1 MAKLENY
8 VELARQTT
16 REISADGE
24 TWRSFLQTA
33 STLYKYGF
41 YDQMMIYAQRPDATA
56 CASYEIWNQTMR
68 RYVRRGAKGIALLD
82 MMGDVPRYHYVF
94 DAADTG
100 MRKDSRSPFVWT
112 INEENGAAIGAM
124 LEKEY
129 EVSANRGLAGQLEEI
144 AMQRVMDYWQE
155 HQDELRDIVD
165 GSLLMEYDELNLE
178 LAFRNTATT
187 GVQYMLLSRCGL
199 AEEHRFEPEDFA
211 TILEWNTPQALTAL
225 GTAVSEISEEVLRS
239 IEREARSVERSR
251 SYAELQ
257 NGEWLSDSRPENPG
271 RAGDA
276 GQIRQDAQGVSEGAQ
291 KDDVQQP
298 AADGRTDGAPDG
310 DRPDGG
316 RAGEPHGQRDG
327 GGAGRERSAEGTR
340 PDGVGRRDE
349 QPESAGGRSRAERA
363 GVRLNPGQTSLFNIP
378 ITEYSEGA
386 DDRAV
391 SAPSSISKALDMALR
406 FGGNSENTRM
416 ELAFDAM
423 IGKSADEI
431 AAHMRKL
438 YHGGNGFEI
447 DGWLFSA
454 WYAEDGIYLAGGNR
468 ARYASTARV
477 IPWTDAA
484 KRVGELIDA
493 GQFGTELEN
502 VEAAGFVRR
511 QVADRLIEMYRD
523 SFAKENGYLPLIQAA
538 EPIVFPDCVD
548 RLLEKMEQPDGL
560 HELIGQVEMFADVVE
575 HQPDLMRMRFFMPN
589 TVLPRLRDLT
599 IEQRELPKGEIALSE
614 VYSFITQDEIDAV
627 LTRNV
632 PIAGIDSRIYRFFS
646 EPHSANEKLEFLKN
660 EYGIGGQMPG
670 VSGERGS
677 SESHDAKGIQLKK
690 SNCPD
695 VLLKWNQ
702 VAERIDGLIQMNRY
716 LTPEKQ
722 ALYEKKEVQD
732 SARNTDYDT
741 YNSIKAAHPDEIVL
755 FQVGDFFELYD
766 EDARQAAENL
776 GLNLTSRNLEG
787 VGRVAMCKIP
797 AHSLEQYVEQL
808 RDKVDVTI
816 AEKRENSAA
825 YHVYTLLSV
834 DHEAEN
840 AINAYEAEFGADGTR
855 VFRDSAIEQQTQPT
869 MQAMHGNLQSKQGQ
883 NEQEQNPNYRLL
895 SSLKADCDY
904 FLDAGGRAEKYL
916 WAGNVR
922 AQIAKMR
929 EIYETLP
936 AKPEWLTKEAI
947 DDYDEQM
954 TPQYQVVVYHHF
966 ENGFDE
972 KIEYQTLE
980 EAIKVAQG
988 YVNGTMESDGFAYD
1002 GAAVY
1007 NHQEHRYLYIY
1018 GHYPDE
1024 KAHAQVEGRDF
1035 PEQPEEVAVTQESE
1049 SPSDLVDDHHP
1060 PMPPYQAGDTVYLG
1074 NTAFII
1080 EEVTDTHVTMRD
1092 PTLLYPISRIEPREN
1107 FERMLAEDAR
1117 NTFLFEGQTEPNQ
1130 VETDNPKPPDEQS
1143 KEDVETSIESGTKT
1157 EQPSVHNFRIT
1168 DDHLGE
1174 GGAKTK
1180 YAFNIAAIQTLK
1192 QIEAEERQAT
1202 PQEQEI
1208 LSGYVGWGGIPQ
1220 AYDGNNA
1227 QWSEEY
1233 QQLKSL
1239 LTDEEYAA
1247 ARGSTLNAH
1256 YTSPM
1261 VIRAMYEALGNMG
1274 FQSGNI
1280 LEPSCGVGNF
1290 FGMLPESM
1298 SQSRLYGVELDSITG
1313 RIARQLYPDAQIEIR
1328 GFEKTSRKDFFDV
1341 AVGNVPFGNYKVAD
1355 KPFDKYGFLIHDYF
1369 FAKALEQVRPGG
1381 VIAFITSKGTMDKA
1395 SPDVRRYIAQRAEL
1409 LGAIRLPNNAF
1420 KANAGTEVT
1429 SDILFLQKREHPI
1442 DIEPDWIH
1450 LGQTADGIPINSYF
1464 VDHPDMMLGRM
1475 QWDKSMYGNEKET
1488 TCEPIPG
1495 ADLAQQLHAAV
1506 RNIDGEYKR
1515 IELSEM
1521 DANEGRTIPADPDV
1535 RNFSYAL
1542 VNGQVYY
1549 RENSV
1554 MIRPVLN
1561 QTTQERIKGMIEL
1574 RDCVRKLIDLQLT
1587 DGSDAEIRAQ
1597 QEELGRL
1604 YDAFSAE
1611 YGIINGKA
1619 NGRAF
1624 EGDSSYYLLCS
1635 LEILDE
1641 DRKLKRKADIFSKR
1655 TIRRRKPVTQ
1665 VDTASEALAVSI
1677 GERAKVDLPFMARLT
1692 GKAEDEIVADLQG
1705 VIFLDPLEQTW
1716 QTADEYLSG
1725 NVRAKLRVAQ
1735 TTAESDPSF
1744 AVNVE
1749 ALQAAQP
1756 KDLDASEIDVRLGTT
1771 WVDKAYIQRFMI
1783 ELLGIP
1789 YYEQRR
1795 IHVNYAPQMAEWSID
1810 GKSLLSE
1817 NVNNYMKYGTRR
1829 APALKILEDTLNL
1842 RDTRVYDVVQDEN
1855 GREKRELNQK
1865 ETTIAQQKQQAIKD
1879 AFHDWVWKDPT
1890 RRHELVTRY
1899 NELFNSTRPREY
1911 DGSHIVFDGMNP
1923 EITLR
1928 EHQRTAIAHVLYGGN
1943 TLLAHQVGAGKTFEM
1958 VAAAMESKRLGLC
1971 QKSMFVVPNHLTEQW
1986 ASEFLRLYPS
1996 ANILVTTKKDFE
2008 KAKRKQFC
2016 ARIATGDYD
2025 AVIIGHSQFE
2035 KIPISQERQE
2045 RLLREQIDEIAAG
2058 IEEMERENGERF
2070 TIKRM
2075 EATRKSL
2082 EARLE
2087 KLKAD
2092 EKKDDVVTFE
2102 ELGVDRLFVDEA
2114 HAFKNG
2120 FLATKMRN
2128 VAGIAT
2134 SESQKSTDM
2143 FLKCRYM
2150 DELTGGRGV
2159 IFATGTPVSNSMTE
2173 LYTMQRYLQ
2182 YGTLEKMGL
2191 IHFDAWA
2198 STFGET
2204 VTAIELAPE
2213 GTGYRART
2221 RFAKFFNLPEL
2232 MAMFKEVADIK
2243 TADQLH
2249 LPVPNAHYETMAV
2262 KPSVYQEEMVE
2273 ALSERA
2279 SKVHSGAVDP
2289 KEDNMLRITS
2299 DGRKLGL
2306 DQRLMNP
2313 LLPDE
2318 PGSKVN
2324 ACMENILRI
2333 YKEGDAQKLTQLVF
2347 CDLSTPHGDG
2357 SFNVYDDIRDK
2368 LVASGI
2374 PKEEI
2379 QFIHD
2384 ADTEIKKKDLFAKV
2398 RSGQVRILFGSTQKL
2413 GAGTNVQDRLIALHD
2428 LDAPWRPGDLEQRA
2442 GRIVRQGNMN
2452 PDVHIY
2458 RYVTEKSFDS
2468 YLWQTIENK
2477 QRFISQIMSSKSP
2490 VRACDD
2496 VDETALSYAEI
2507 KALCAGDPRIK
2518 EKMDLDIEV
2527 AKLRLMKA
2535 DYQSNQFKLED
2546 QILKQYPEE
2555 IRQAQERAKGYRADM
2570 ALLEAHPLP
2579 KDGFVGMVIK
2589 GKRIAD
2595 KEAAGKML
2603 LEACRLSPHD
2613 MELGEY
2619 RGMKM
2624 TVDYDSY
2631 RQEVKLV
2638 LRGEMSHTV
2647 TMGTDVY
2654 GNLTRIENALANMP
2668 QKLEK
2673 AEERIAE
2680 LERQTEQAKAEL
2692 GKPFAQEKALEA
2704 KAARLAELNAAL
2716 NIDEKRKEPMEKRPM
2731 KDVLKAYQERADA
2744 QSQGEKGGT
2753 NEWNR

>member
-8 VELARQTT
+8 VELARQTM

-24 TWRSFLQTA
+24 NWRAFLTTA
-33 STLYKYGF
+33 SNVYKYGF
-41 YDQMMIYAQRPDATA
+41 YDQLMIYAQRPDATA
-56 CASYEIWNQTMR
+56 CASFELWTNTMR

-82 MMGDVPRYHYVF
+82 MTGDVPRYHYVF

-100 MRKDSRSPFVWT
+100 MRKDSRSPFVWAV
-112 INEENGAAIGAM
+112 NEENSAAIGTM

-144 AMQRVMDYWQE
+144 AMQKAMDYWQE

-187 GVQYMLLSRCGL
+187 GVQYMLFSRCGL

-251 SYAELQ
+251 PYAELQ
-257 NGEWLSDSRPENPG
+257 NGERLSDSRPENPG
-271 RAGDA
+271 RAGGA
-276 GQIRQDAQGVSEGAQ
+276 GQVRQDTQGVSEGAQ

-298 AADGRTDGAPDG
+298 AADGRTDGASDG
-310 DRPDGG
+310 NRPDGG

-349 QPESAGGRSRAERA
+349 QPESAGRGNRTERA
-363 GVRLNPGQTSLFNIP
+363 GVRLNPGQTSLFET
-378 ITEYSEGA
+378 ITEYGEGA

-391 SAPSSISKALDMALR
+391 SAPSFISKALDTALR
-406 FGGNSENTRM
+406 FGGNGEDTRM

-423 IGKSADEI
+423 IGKTNEEI
-431 AAHMRKL
+431 ALRMKTL
-438 YHGGNGFEI
+438 YHDGSGFEL
-447 DGWLFSA
+447 DGRRFSV
-454 WYAEDGIYLAGGNR
+454 WFDPSGIQMAAGDR
-468 ARYASTARV
+468 ARYANNAQV
-477 IPWTDAA
+477 ISWTDAA
-484 KRVGELIDA
+484 KRVGELIEA
-493 GQFGTELEN
+493 GQFGTQLEN
-502 VEAAGFVRR
+502 VEAPGTIRR
-511 QVADRLIEMYRD
+511 KVAERLIYMYRD
-523 SFAKENGYLPLIQAA
+523 SVARENGYLSLMTDTPLI
-538 EPIVFPDCVD
+538 FPDCVNH
-548 RLLEKMEQPDGL
+548 LSEKMEQPEFLHGL
-560 HELIGQVEMFADVVE
+560 IRQMEAFADAVAM
-575 HQPDLMRMRFFMPN
+575 QPDLMRFRFLLPRDI
-589 TVLPRLRDLT
+589 LPRLRDLALA
-599 IEQRELPKGEIALSE
+599 RKELPEGEMLLPD
-614 VYSFITQDEIDAV
+614 VRGFVTQDEIDAV
-627 LTRNV
+627 LTQNA
-632 PIAGIDSRIYRFFS
+632 PIAGAGSRIYQFFS
-646 EPHSANEKLEFLKN
+646 APHSTNEKLEFLKN
-660 EYGIGGQMPG
+660 EYGIGGKMPG

-677 SESHDAKGIQLKK
+677 SERHDAKGIQLRK

-895 SSLKADCDY
+895 SRLKADCDY

-1192 QIEAEERQAT
+1192 QIEAEGRQAR
-1202 PQEQEI
+1202 PDEQEI
-1208 LSGYVGWGGIPQ
+1208 LSRYVGWGGLPQ
-1220 AYDGNNA
+1220 AFDAENA
-1227 QWSEEY
+1227 SWQKEY

-1256 YTSPM
+1256 YTSPV
-1261 VIRAMYEALGNMG
+1261 VIRAMYEALDSMG
-1274 FQSGNI
+1274 FQDGNV
-1280 LEPSCGVGNF
+1280 LEPACGVGNF

-1313 RIARQLYPDAQIEIR
+1313 RMARQLYPDARIEIT
-1328 GFEKTSRKDFFDV
+1328 GFEKTNRKDFFDV

-1355 KPFDKYGFLIHDYF
+1355 RAFDKYGFLIHDYF
-1369 FAKALEQVRPGG
+1369 LAKTLEQVRPGG

-1515 IELSEM
+1515 IEISET
-1521 DANEGRTIPADPDV
+1521 DINEGRTIPADPDV

-1554 MIRPVLN
+1554 MTRPVLN
-1561 QTTQERIKGMIEL
+1561 QMTQERIKGMIEL
-1574 RDCVRKLIDLQLT
+1574 RDCVRKLIDFQLT

-1597 QEELGRL
+1597 QAELGRL

-1735 TTAESDPSF
+1735 TAAESDPSF

-1795 IHVNYAPQMAEWSID
+1795 IHVNYAPQTAEWSID

-1817 NVNNYMKYGTRR
+1817 NVNNHMKYGTRR

-1842 RDTRVYDVVQDEN
+1842 RDMRVYDVVQDEN
-1855 GREKRELNQK
+1855 GRDKRELNQK

-2579 KDGFVGMVIK
+2579 KDGFVGMAIK

-2744 QSQGEKGGT
+2744 QRQGEKGGT

>member
-1 MAKLENY
+1 
-8 VELARQTT
+8 
-16 REISADGE
+16 
-24 TWRSFLQTA
+24 
-33 STLYKYGF
+33 
-41 YDQMMIYAQRPDATA
+41 
-56 CASYEIWNQTMR
+56 
-68 RYVRRGAKGIALLD
+68 
-82 MMGDVPRYHYVF
+82 
-94 DAADTG
+94 
-100 MRKDSRSPFVWT
+100 
-112 INEENGAAIGAM
+112 
-124 LEKEY
+124 
-129 EVSANRGLAGQLEEI
+129 
-144 AMQRVMDYWQE
+144 
-155 HQDELRDIVD
+155 
-165 GSLLMEYDELNLE
+165 
-178 LAFRNTATT
+178 
-187 GVQYMLLSRCGL
+187 
-199 AEEHRFEPEDFA
+199 
-211 TILEWNTPQALTAL
+211 
-225 GTAVSEISEEVLRS
+225 
-239 IEREARSVERSR
+239 
-251 SYAELQ
+251 
-257 NGEWLSDSRPENPG
+257 
-271 RAGDA
+271 
-276 GQIRQDAQGVSEGAQ
+276 
-291 KDDVQQP
+291 
-298 AADGRTDGAPDG
+298 
-310 DRPDGG
+310 
-316 RAGEPHGQRDG
+316 
-327 GGAGRERSAEGTR
+327 
-340 PDGVGRRDE
+340 
-349 QPESAGGRSRAERA
+349 
-363 GVRLNPGQTSLFNIP
+363 
-378 ITEYSEGA
+378 
-386 DDRAV
+386 
-391 SAPSSISKALDMALR
+391 
-406 FGGNSENTRM
+406 
-416 ELAFDAM
+416 
-423 IGKSADEI
+423 
-431 AAHMRKL
+431 
-438 YHGGNGFEI
+438 
-447 DGWLFSA
+447 
-454 WYAEDGIYLAGGNR
+454 
-468 ARYASTARV
+468 
-477 IPWTDAA
+477 
-484 KRVGELIDA
+484 
-493 GQFGTELEN
+493 
-502 VEAAGFVRR
+502 
-511 QVADRLIEMYRD
+511 
-523 SFAKENGYLPLIQAA
+523 
-538 EPIVFPDCVD
+538 
-548 RLLEKMEQPDGL
+548 
-560 HELIGQVEMFADVVE
+560 
-575 HQPDLMRMRFFMPN
+575 
-589 TVLPRLRDLT
+589 
-599 IEQRELPKGEIALSE
+599 
-614 VYSFITQDEIDAV
+614 
-627 LTRNV
+627 
-632 PIAGIDSRIYRFFS
+632 
-646 EPHSANEKLEFLKN
+646 
-660 EYGIGGQMPG
+660 
-670 VSGERGS
+670 
-677 SESHDAKGIQLKK
+677 
-690 SNCPD
+690 
-695 VLLKWNQ
+695 
-702 VAERIDGLIQMNRY
+702 
-716 LTPEKQ
+716 
-722 ALYEKKEVQD
+722 
-732 SARNTDYDT
+732 
-741 YNSIKAAHPDEIVL
+741 
-755 FQVGDFFELYD
+755 
-766 EDARQAAENL
+766 
-776 GLNLTSRNLEG
+776 
-787 VGRVAMCKIP
+787 MCKIP

-840 AINAYEAEFGADGTR
+840 AINAYEEEFGADGTR

-895 SSLKADCDY
+895 SRLKADCDY

-1060 PMPPYQAGDTVYLG
+1060 PMPPYQSGDTVYLG

-1092 PTLLYPISRIEPREN
+1092 STLLYPISRIEPREN

-1313 RIARQLYPDAQIEIR
+1313 RMARQLYPDARIEIT
-1328 GFEKTSRKDFFDV
+1328 GFEKTNRKDFFDV

-1355 KPFDKYGFLIHDYF
+1355 RAFDKYGFLIHDYF
-1369 FAKALEQVRPGG
+1369 LAKTLEQVRPGG

-1450 LGQTADGIPINSYF
+1450 LGRTADGIPVNSYF

-1488 TCEPIPG
+1488 TCEPIPS

-1515 IELSEM
+1515 IEISEM
-1521 DANEGRTIPADPDV
+1521 DMNGERTIPADPDV

-1554 MIRPVLN
+1554 MTRPILN
-1561 QTTQERIKGMIEL
+1561 QTTQERVKGMIEL

-1597 QEELGRL
+1597 QAELGRL

-1735 TTAESDPSF
+1735 TAAESDPSF

-1756 KDLDASEIDVRLGTT
+1756 KNLDASEIDVRLGTT

-1795 IHVNYAPQMAEWSID
+1795 IHVNYAPQTAEWSID

-1817 NVNNYMKYGTRR
+1817 NVNNHMKYGTRR

-1928 EHQRTAIAHVLYGGN
+1928 EHQRNAIAHVLYGGN

-2279 SKVHSGAVDP
+2279 SKVHSGAIDP

-2384 ADTEIKKKDLFAKV
+2384 ADTEIKKKELFARV

-2507 KALCAGDPRIK
+2507 KALCAGDPRVR

-2579 KDGFVGMVIK
+2579 KDGFVGMAIK

-2680 LERQTEQAKAEL
+2680 LERQMEQARAEL
-2692 GKPFAQEKALEA
+2692 GKPFAQEKELEA

>member
-1 MAKLENY
+1 MPKIDDY
-8 VELARQTT
+8 VQLAAQTV

-33 STLYKYGF
+33 STLYKYSF

-56 CASYEIWNQTMR
+56 CASFELWTNTMR

-82 MMGDVPRYHYVF
+82 MTGDAPRYHYVF

-100 MRKDSRSPFVWT
+100 MRKDSRSPFVWAV
-112 INEENGAAIGAM
+112 NEENSAVIGTM

-144 AMQRVMDYWQE
+144 AMQKAMDYWQE

-199 AEEHRFEPEDFA
+199 AEEHRFEPEDFT

-251 SYAELQ
+251 PYAELQ
-257 NGEWLSDSRPENPG
+257 NGERLSDSRPENPG

-276 GQIRQDAQGVSEGAQ
+276 GQVRQDAQGVSEGVQ

-298 AADGRTDGAPDG
+298 AADGRTDGASDG
-310 DRPDGG
+310 NRPDGG
-316 RAGEPHGQRDG
+316 RAGEPHGRRDG

-349 QPESAGGRSRAERA
+349 QLESAGRGNRTERA
-363 GVRLNPGQTSLFNIP
+363 GVRLNPGQTSLFET
-378 ITEYSEGA
+378 ITEYGEGA

-391 SAPSSISKALDMALR
+391 SAPSFISKALDTALR
-406 FGGNSENTRM
+406 FGGNGEDTRM

-423 IGKSADEI
+423 IGKTNEEI
-431 AAHMRKL
+431 ALRMKTL
-438 YHGGNGFEI
+438 YHDGSGFEL
-447 DGWLFSA
+447 DGRRFSV
-454 WYAEDGIYLAGGNR
+454 WFDPSGIQMAAGDR
-468 ARYASTARV
+468 ARYANNAQV
-477 IPWTDAA
+477 ISWTDAA
-484 KRVGELIDA
+484 KRVGALIEA
-493 GQFGTELEN
+493 GQFGTQLEN
-502 VEAAGFVRR
+502 VEAPGTIRR
-511 QVADRLIEMYRD
+511 KVAERLIYMYRD
-523 SFAKENGYLPLIQAA
+523 SAARENGYLSLMTDTPLI
-538 EPIVFPDCVD
+538 FPDCVNH
-548 RLLEKMEQPDGL
+548 LSEKMEQPEFLHGL
-560 HELIGQVEMFADVVE
+560 IRQMEVFADAVTM
-575 HQPDLMRMRFFMPN
+575 QPDLMRFRFLLPKDI
-589 TVLPRLRDLT
+589 LPRLRDLALA
-599 IEQRELPKGEIALSE
+599 RKELPEGEMLLPD
-614 VYSFITQDEIDAV
+614 VRGFMTQDEIDAV
-627 LTRNV
+627 LTQSA
-632 PIAGIDSRIYRFFS
+632 PIAGADSRIYQFFS
-646 EPHSANEKLEFLKN
+646 APHSTNEKLEFLKN
-660 EYGIGGQMPG
+660 EYGIGGKMPG
-670 VSGERGS
+670 VSGEHGS
-677 SESHDAKGIQLKK
+677 SESHDAKGIQLRK

-869 MQAMHGNLQSKQGQ
+869 VQAMHGNLQSKQGQ

-895 SSLKADCDY
+895 SRLKADCDY

-1464 VDHPDMMLGRM
+1464 VDHPDMVLGKM

-1521 DANEGRTIPADPDV
+1521 DINEGRTIPADPDV

-1554 MIRPVLN
+1554 MTRPVLN
-1561 QTTQERIKGMIEL
+1561 QTTQERVKGMIEL

-1597 QEELGRL
+1597 QAELGRL

-1735 TTAESDPSF
+1735 TAAESDSSF

-1795 IHVNYAPQMAEWSID
+1795 IHVNYAPQTAEWSID

-1817 NVNNYMKYGTRR
+1817 NVNNHMKYGTRR

-2045 RLLREQIDEIAAG
+2045 RLLREQIDEIAVG

-2324 ACMENILRI
+2324 ACVENILRI

-2579 KDGFVGMVIK
+2579 KDGFVGMAIK

-2631 RQEVKLV
+2631 RQEVKLI

-2692 GKPFAQEKALEA
+2692 GKPFAQEKELEA

>member
-1 MAKLENY
+1 
-8 VELARQTT
+8 
-16 REISADGE
+16 
-24 TWRSFLQTA
+24 
-33 STLYKYGF
+33 
-41 YDQMMIYAQRPDATA
+41 
-56 CASYEIWNQTMR
+56 
-68 RYVRRGAKGIALLD
+68 
-82 MMGDVPRYHYVF
+82 
-94 DAADTG
+94 
-100 MRKDSRSPFVWT
+100 
-112 INEENGAAIGAM
+112 
-124 LEKEY
+124 
-129 EVSANRGLAGQLEEI
+129 
-144 AMQRVMDYWQE
+144 
-155 HQDELRDIVD
+155 
-165 GSLLMEYDELNLE
+165 
-178 LAFRNTATT
+178 
-187 GVQYMLLSRCGL
+187 
-199 AEEHRFEPEDFA
+199 
-211 TILEWNTPQALTAL
+211 
-225 GTAVSEISEEVLRS
+225 
-239 IEREARSVERSR
+239 
-251 SYAELQ
+251 
-257 NGEWLSDSRPENPG
+257 
-271 RAGDA
+271 
-276 GQIRQDAQGVSEGAQ
+276 
-291 KDDVQQP
+291 
-298 AADGRTDGAPDG
+298 
-310 DRPDGG
+310 
-316 RAGEPHGQRDG
+316 
-327 GGAGRERSAEGTR
+327 
-340 PDGVGRRDE
+340 
-349 QPESAGGRSRAERA
+349 
-363 GVRLNPGQTSLFNIP
+363 
-378 ITEYSEGA
+378 
-386 DDRAV
+386 
-391 SAPSSISKALDMALR
+391 
-406 FGGNSENTRM
+406 M

-423 IGKSADEI
+423 IGKTDEEI
-431 AAHMRKL
+431 ALRMKTL
-438 YHGGNGFEI
+438 YHDGNGFEL
-447 DGWLFSA
+447 DGRRFSV
-454 WYAEDGIYLAGGNR
+454 WFDPSGIQMAAGDR
-468 ARYASTARV
+468 ARYANNAQV
-477 IPWTDAA
+477 ISWTDAA
-484 KRVGELIDA
+484 KRVGALIEA
-493 GQFGTELEN
+493 GQFGTQLEN
-502 VEAAGFVRR
+502 VEAPGTIRR
-511 QVADRLIEMYRD
+511 KVAERLIYMYRD
-523 SFAKENGYLPLIQAA
+523 SAARENGYLSLMTDTPLI
-538 EPIVFPDCVD
+538 FPDCVNH
-548 RLLEKMEQPDGL
+548 LSEKMEQPEFLHGL
-560 HELIGQVEMFADVVE
+560 IRQMEVFADAVAM
-575 HQPDLMRMRFFMPN
+575 QPDLMRFRFLLPKDI
-589 TVLPRLRDLT
+589 LPRLRDLALA
-599 IEQRELPKGEIALSE
+599 RKELPEGEMLLPD
-614 VYSFITQDEIDAV
+614 VRGFMTQDEIDAV
-627 LTRNV
+627 LTQNA
-632 PIAGIDSRIYRFFS
+632 PIAGAGSRIYQFFS
-646 EPHSANEKLEFLKN
+646 APHSTNEKLEFLKN
-660 EYGIGGQMPG
+660 EYGIGGKMPG

-677 SESHDAKGIQLKK
+677 SESHDAKGIQLRK

-695 VLLKWNQ
+695 MLLKWNQ
-702 VAERIDGLIQMNRY
+702 VAERIDRLIHDGHY
-716 LTPEKQ
+716 LKSDAPDRIEPEISFTPDVEAYKR
-722 ALYEKKEVQD
+722 LKDEHPRRLVGVRVD
-732 SARNTDYDT
+732 DT
-741 YNSIKAAHPDEIVL
+741 LL
-755 FQVGDFFELYD
+755 FYG
-766 EDARQAAENL
+766 EDAQTAAPLMDTRLFERDIPGMGTISVTGIPFGRWSVAAKALTENGHGIYFAEPAEQGGYEVVKEL
-776 GLNLTSRNLEG
+776 D
-787 VGRVAMCKIP
+787 GR
-797 AHSLEQYVEQL
+797 
-808 RDKVDVTI
+808 RD
-816 AEKRENSAA
+816 EPS
-825 YHVYTLLSV
+825 
-834 DHEAEN
+834 
-840 AINAYEAEFGADGTR
+840 
-855 VFRDSAIEQQTQPT
+855 
-869 MQAMHGNLQSKQGQ
+869 
-883 NEQEQNPNYRLL
+883 
-895 SSLKADCDY
+895 
-904 FLDAGGRAEKYL
+904 
-916 WAGNVR
+916 
-922 AQIAKMR
+922 
-929 EIYETLP
+929 
-936 AKPEWLTKEAI
+936 
-947 DDYDEQM
+947 
-954 TPQYQVVVYHHF
+954 YQV
-966 ENGFDE
+966 
-972 KIEYQTLE
+972 
-980 EAIKVAQG
+980 
-988 YVNGTMESDGFAYD
+988 
-1002 GAAVY
+1002 
-1007 NHQEHRYLYIY
+1007 
-1018 GHYPDE
+1018 
-1024 KAHAQVEGRDF
+1024 
-1035 PEQPEEVAVTQESE
+1035 
-1049 SPSDLVDDHHP
+1049 
-1060 PMPPYQAGDTVYLG
+1060 GDTVYLG
-1074 NTAFII
+1074 DTAFLI
-1080 EEVTDTHVTMRD
+1080 EEITDQHVNLRD
-1092 PTLLYPISRIEPREN
+1092 PTLLYPISRVERRDT
-1107 FERMLAEDAR
+1107 FEQMLAEDTR
-1117 NTFLFEGQTEPNQ
+1117 NDELFYKQTDAMPAESENFVLTEEAPSDPAPQQPQEEIRLHNLVIDLTGQETER
-1130 VETDNPKPPDEQS
+1130 
-1143 KEDVETSIESGTKT
+1143 KEAEPYKA
-1157 EQPSVHNFRIT
+1157 QNFRIT

-1192 QIEAEERQAT
+1192 QIEAEGRQAR
-1202 PQEQEI
+1202 PDEQEI
-1208 LSGYVGWGGIPQ
+1208 LSRYVGWGGLPQ
-1220 AYDGNNA
+1220 AFDAENA
-1227 QWSEEY
+1227 SWQKEY

-1256 YTSPM
+1256 YTSPT
-1261 VIRAMYEALGNMG
+1261 VIKAMYDALGKMG

-1290 FGMLPESM
+1290 FGCLPETMQGSK
-1298 SQSRLYGVELDSITG
+1298 LYGVELDSITG
-1313 RIARQLYPDAQIEIR
+1313 RIAQQLYPDAKIEIK
-1328 GFEKTSRKDFFDV
+1328 GFEKTSSKDFFDV

-1355 KPFDKYGFLIHDYF
+1355 RPFDKYGFLIHDYF
-1369 FAKALEQVRPGG
+1369 FAKTLEQVRPGG
-1381 VIAFITSKGTMDKA
+1381 IIAYITSKGTMDKA

-1442 DIEPDWIH
+1442 DIEPDWVH
-1450 LGQTADGIPINSYF
+1450 LGQTEDGIPINSYF
-1464 VDHPDMMLGRM
+1464 AEHPDMVLGKM
-1475 QWDKSMYGNEKET
+1475 AWDKSMYGNEKET

-1515 IELSEM
+1515 IEISEI
-1521 DANEGRTIPADPDV
+1521 DINEGRTIPADPDV

-1554 MIRPVLN
+1554 MTRPILN
-1561 QTTQERIKGMIEL
+1561 QTTQERVKGMIEL

-1597 QEELGRL
+1597 QAELGRL

-1735 TTAESDPSF
+1735 TAAESDPSF

-1795 IHVNYAPQMAEWSID
+1795 IHVNYAPQTAEWSID

-1817 NVNNYMKYGTRR
+1817 NVNNHMKYGTRR

-2357 SFNVYDDIRDK
+2357 SFNVYDDIREK

-2507 KALCAGDPRIK
+2507 KALCAGDPRIR

-2668 QKLEK
+2668 QKFEK

>member
-1 MAKLENY
+1 
-8 VELARQTT
+8 
-16 REISADGE
+16 
-24 TWRSFLQTA
+24 
-33 STLYKYGF
+33 
-41 YDQMMIYAQRPDATA
+41 
-56 CASYEIWNQTMR
+56 
-68 RYVRRGAKGIALLD
+68 
-82 MMGDVPRYHYVF
+82 
-94 DAADTG
+94 
-100 MRKDSRSPFVWT
+100 
-112 INEENGAAIGAM
+112 
-124 LEKEY
+124 
-129 EVSANRGLAGQLEEI
+129 
-144 AMQRVMDYWQE
+144 
-155 HQDELRDIVD
+155 
-165 GSLLMEYDELNLE
+165 
-178 LAFRNTATT
+178 
-187 GVQYMLLSRCGL
+187 
-199 AEEHRFEPEDFA
+199 
-211 TILEWNTPQALTAL
+211 
-225 GTAVSEISEEVLRS
+225 
-239 IEREARSVERSR
+239 
-251 SYAELQ
+251 
-257 NGEWLSDSRPENPG
+257 
-271 RAGDA
+271 
-276 GQIRQDAQGVSEGAQ
+276 
-291 KDDVQQP
+291 
-298 AADGRTDGAPDG
+298 
-310 DRPDGG
+310 
-316 RAGEPHGQRDG
+316 
-327 GGAGRERSAEGTR
+327 
-340 PDGVGRRDE
+340 
-349 QPESAGGRSRAERA
+349 
-363 GVRLNPGQTSLFNIP
+363 
-378 ITEYSEGA
+378 
-386 DDRAV
+386 
-391 SAPSSISKALDMALR
+391 
-406 FGGNSENTRM
+406 M

-423 IGKSADEI
+423 IGKTNEEI
-431 AAHMRKL
+431 ALRMKTL
-438 YHGGNGFEI
+438 YHDGNGFEL
-447 DGWLFSA
+447 DGRRFSV
-454 WYAEDGIYLAGGNR
+454 WFDPSGIQMAAGDR
-468 ARYASTARV
+468 ARYANNAQV
-477 IPWTDAA
+477 ISWTDAA
-484 KRVGELIDA
+484 KRVGELIEA
-493 GQFGTELEN
+493 GQFGTQLEN
-502 VEAAGFVRR
+502 VEAPRTIRR
-511 QVADRLIEMYRD
+511 KTAERLIYMYRD
-523 SFAKENGYLPLIQAA
+523 SAARENGYLSLMTDTPLI
-538 EPIVFPDCVD
+538 FPDCVNH
-548 RLLEKMEQPDGL
+548 LSEKMEQPEFLHGL
-560 HELIGQVEMFADVVE
+560 IRQMEVFADAVAI
-575 HQPDLMRMRFFMPN
+575 QPDLMRFRFLLPKDI
-589 TVLPRLRDLT
+589 LPRLRDLALA
-599 IEQRELPKGEIALSE
+599 RKELPEGEMLLPD
-614 VYSFITQDEIDAV
+614 VHGFMTQDEIDAV
-627 LTRNV
+627 LTQSA
-632 PIAGIDSRIYRFFS
+632 PIAGAGSRIYQFFS
-646 EPHSANEKLEFLKN
+646 EPHSTNEKLEFLKN
-660 EYGIGGQMPG
+660 EYGIGGKMPG

-677 SESHDAKGIQLKK
+677 SESHDAKGIQLRK

-702 VAERIDGLIQMNRY
+702 VAERVSELIRQNRY
-716 LTPEKQ
+716 LTPNRRE
-722 ALYEKKEVQD
+722 
-732 SARNTDYDT
+732 TDNNAPT
-741 YNSIKAAHPDEIVL
+741 QQPTEQVL
-755 FQVGDFFELYD
+755 FESYKLTVGNVLSKDEAFVNACRNSDRQNAYLEGTQAIRRIVMASDDLQLVRLYFDTPSFHERLHQELLDELYPTL
-766 EDARQAAENL
+766 AA
-776 GLNLTSRNLEG
+776 SSIPPPY
-787 VGRVAMCKIP
+787 RV
-797 AHSLEQYVEQL
+797 
-808 RDKVDVTI
+808 VT
-816 AEKRENSAA
+816 
-825 YHVYTLLSV
+825 
-834 DHEAEN
+834 
-840 AINAYEAEFGADGTR
+840 
-855 VFRDSAIEQQTQPT
+855 
-869 MQAMHGNLQSKQGQ
+869 
-883 NEQEQNPNYRLL
+883 
-895 SSLKADCDY
+895 
-904 FLDAGGRAEKYL
+904 
-916 WAGNVR
+916 
-922 AQIAKMR
+922 
-929 EIYETLP
+929 
-936 AKPEWLTKEAI
+936 
-947 DDYDEQM
+947 
-954 TPQYQVVVYHHF
+954 YHHF
-966 ENGFDE
+966 ENGFDS
-972 KIEYQTLE
+972 KLDYPTLE
-980 EAIKVAQG
+980 EAIKAAQG
-988 YVNGTMESDGFAYD
+988 YVNGAMSGDGFAYD

-1007 NHQEHRYLYIY
+1007 NLQERRYLYIL
-1018 GHYPDE
+1018 GDYPDA
-1024 KAHAQVEGRDF
+1024 KAHAQVEGHDF
-1035 PEQPEEVAVTQESE
+1035 PEQPEGAAATQKSE
-1049 SPSDLVDDHHP
+1049 SPAAFTDALHP
-1060 PMPPYQAGDTVYLG
+1060 LMSHYQVGDTVYLG
-1074 NTAFII
+1074 NTAFLI
-1080 EEVTDTHVTMRD
+1080 EEITDQHVNLRD
-1092 PTLLYPISRIEPREN
+1092 PTLLYPISRVERRDA
-1107 FERMLAEDAR
+1107 FEQMLAEDTR
-1117 NTFLFEGQTEPNQ
+1117 NDALFHEREETPSFETAVSELDAEEPRQ
-1130 VETDNPKPPDEQS
+1130 
-1143 KEDVETSIESGTKT
+1143 
-1157 EQPSVHNFRIT
+1157 QPLEENHSYRAQNFHIT

-1192 QIEAEERQAT
+1192 QIEAEGRQAT
-1202 PQEQEI
+1202 PQEQET
-1208 LSGYVGWGGIPQ
+1208 LSKYVGWGGLPQ
-1220 AYDGNNA
+1220 AFDAENA
-1227 QWSEEY
+1227 SWQKEY

-1256 YTSPM
+1256 YTSPV
-1261 VIRAMYEALGNMG
+1261 VIRAMYEALGSMG
-1274 FQSGNI
+1274 FQEGNV
-1280 LEPSCGVGNF
+1280 LEPACGVGNF
-1290 FGMLPESM
+1290 FGVLPEAM
-1298 SQSRLYGVELDSITG
+1298 QSSKLYGVELDSITG
-1313 RIARQLYPDAQIEIR
+1313 RMARQLYPDARIEIT
-1328 GFEKTSRKDFFDV
+1328 GFEKTNRKDFFDV

-1355 KPFDKYGFLIHDYF
+1355 RAFDKYGFLIHDYF
-1369 FAKALEQVRPGG
+1369 LAKTLEQVRPGG

-1506 RNIDGEYKR
+1506 RNIDGEYKK
-1515 IELSEM
+1515 IELSETDM
-1521 DANEGRTIPADPDV
+1521 NSERTIPADPDV

-1554 MIRPVLN
+1554 MTRPVLN
-1561 QTTQERIKGMIEL
+1561 QTTQERVKGMIEL

-1597 QEELGRL
+1597 QAELGRL

-1677 GERAKVDLPFMARLT
+1677 GERAKVDLLFMARLT

-1735 TTAESDPSF
+1735 TAAESDPSF

-1795 IHVNYAPQMAEWSID
+1795 IHVNYAPQTAEWSID

-1817 NVNNYMKYGTRR
+1817 NVNNHMKYGTRR

-2384 ADTEIKKKDLFAKV
+2384 ADTEIKKKELFAKV

-2579 KDGFVGMVIK
+2579 KDGFVGMAIK
-2589 GKRIAD
+2589 EKRIAD
-2595 KEAAGKML
+2595 KEEAGKML

-2680 LERQTEQAKAEL
+2680 LERQTEQARAEL
-2692 GKPFAQEKALEA
+2692 GKPFEQEKELEA

-2716 NIDEKRKEPMEKRPM
+2716 NIDEKRKEPMEKRSM

>member
-1 MAKLENY
+1 M
-8 VELARQTT
+8 
-16 REISADGE
+16 
-24 TWRSFLQTA
+24 
-33 STLYKYGF
+33 
-41 YDQMMIYAQRPDATA
+41 
-56 CASYEIWNQTMR
+56 
-68 RYVRRGAKGIALLD
+68 
-82 MMGDVPRYHYVF
+82 
-94 DAADTG
+94 
-100 MRKDSRSPFVWT
+100 
-112 INEENGAAIGAM
+112 
-124 LEKEY
+124 
-129 EVSANRGLAGQLEEI
+129 
-144 AMQRVMDYWQE
+144 
-155 HQDELRDIVD
+155 
-165 GSLLMEYDELNLE
+165 
-178 LAFRNTATT
+178 
-187 GVQYMLLSRCGL
+187 
-199 AEEHRFEPEDFA
+199 
-211 TILEWNTPQALTAL
+211 
-225 GTAVSEISEEVLRS
+225 
-239 IEREARSVERSR
+239 
-251 SYAELQ
+251 
-257 NGEWLSDSRPENPG
+257 
-271 RAGDA
+271 
-276 GQIRQDAQGVSEGAQ
+276 
-291 KDDVQQP
+291 
-298 AADGRTDGAPDG
+298 
-310 DRPDGG
+310 
-316 RAGEPHGQRDG
+316 
-327 GGAGRERSAEGTR
+327 
-340 PDGVGRRDE
+340 
-349 QPESAGGRSRAERA
+349 
-363 GVRLNPGQTSLFNIP
+363 
-378 ITEYSEGA
+378 
-386 DDRAV
+386 
-391 SAPSSISKALDMALR
+391 
-406 FGGNSENTRM
+406 
-416 ELAFDAM
+416 
-423 IGKSADEI
+423 
-431 AAHMRKL
+431 
-438 YHGGNGFEI
+438 
-447 DGWLFSA
+447 
-454 WYAEDGIYLAGGNR
+454 
-468 ARYASTARV
+468 
-477 IPWTDAA
+477 
-484 KRVGELIDA
+484 
-493 GQFGTELEN
+493 
-502 VEAAGFVRR
+502 
-511 QVADRLIEMYRD
+511 
-523 SFAKENGYLPLIQAA
+523 
-538 EPIVFPDCVD
+538 
-548 RLLEKMEQPDGL
+548 
-560 HELIGQVEMFADVVE
+560 
-575 HQPDLMRMRFFMPN
+575 
-589 TVLPRLRDLT
+589 
-599 IEQRELPKGEIALSE
+599 
-614 VYSFITQDEIDAV
+614 
-627 LTRNV
+627 
-632 PIAGIDSRIYRFFS
+632 
-646 EPHSANEKLEFLKN
+646 
-660 EYGIGGQMPG
+660 
-670 VSGERGS
+670 
-677 SESHDAKGIQLKK
+677 
-690 SNCPD
+690 
-695 VLLKWNQ
+695 
-702 VAERIDGLIQMNRY
+702 
-716 LTPEKQ
+716 
-722 ALYEKKEVQD
+722 
-732 SARNTDYDT
+732 
-741 YNSIKAAHPDEIVL
+741 
-755 FQVGDFFELYD
+755 
-766 EDARQAAENL
+766 
-776 GLNLTSRNLEG
+776 
-787 VGRVAMCKIP
+787 
-797 AHSLEQYVEQL
+797 
-808 RDKVDVTI
+808 
-816 AEKRENSAA
+816 
-825 YHVYTLLSV
+825 
-834 DHEAEN
+834 
-840 AINAYEAEFGADGTR
+840 
-855 VFRDSAIEQQTQPT
+855 
-869 MQAMHGNLQSKQGQ
+869 
-883 NEQEQNPNYRLL
+883 
-895 SSLKADCDY
+895 
-904 FLDAGGRAEKYL
+904 
-916 WAGNVR
+916 
-922 AQIAKMR
+922 
-929 EIYETLP
+929 
-936 AKPEWLTKEAI
+936 
-947 DDYDEQM
+947 
-954 TPQYQVVVYHHF
+954 
-966 ENGFDE
+966 
-972 KIEYQTLE
+972 
-980 EAIKVAQG
+980 
-988 YVNGTMESDGFAYD
+988 
-1002 GAAVY
+1002 
-1007 NHQEHRYLYIY
+1007 
-1018 GHYPDE
+1018 
-1024 KAHAQVEGRDF
+1024 
-1035 PEQPEEVAVTQESE
+1035 
-1049 SPSDLVDDHHP
+1049 
-1060 PMPPYQAGDTVYLG
+1060 
-1074 NTAFII
+1074 
-1080 EEVTDTHVTMRD
+1080 
-1092 PTLLYPISRIEPREN
+1092 
-1107 FERMLAEDAR
+1107 
-1117 NTFLFEGQTEPNQ
+1117 
-1130 VETDNPKPPDEQS
+1130 
-1143 KEDVETSIESGTKT
+1143 
-1157 EQPSVHNFRIT
+1157 
-1168 DDHLGE
+1168 
-1174 GGAKTK
+1174 
-1180 YAFNIAAIQTLK
+1180 
-1192 QIEAEERQAT
+1192 
-1202 PQEQEI
+1202 
-1208 LSGYVGWGGIPQ
+1208 
-1220 AYDGNNA
+1220 
-1227 QWSEEY
+1227 
-1233 QQLKSL
+1233 
-1239 LTDEEYAA
+1239 TDEEYAA

-1256 YTSPM
+1256 YTSPV
-1261 VIRAMYEALGNMG
+1261 VIRAMYEALDSMG
-1274 FQSGNI
+1274 FQDGNV
-1280 LEPSCGVGNF
+1280 LEPACGVGNF
-1290 FGMLPESM
+1290 FGCLPESM

-1313 RIARQLYPDAQIEIR
+1313 RMARQLYPDARIEIT
-1328 GFEKTSRKDFFDV
+1328 GFEKTNRKDFFDV

-1355 KPFDKYGFLIHDYF
+1355 RAFDKYGFLIHDYF
-1369 FAKALEQVRPGG
+1369 LAKTLEQVRPGG

-1521 DANEGRTIPADPDV
+1521 DMNGERTIPADPDV

-1554 MIRPVLN
+1554 MTRPVLN
-1561 QTTQERIKGMIEL
+1561 QTTQERVKGMIEL

-1597 QEELGRL
+1597 QAELGRL

-1641 DRKLKRKADIFSKR
+1641 DRKLKRKTDIFSKR

-1735 TTAESDPSF
+1735 TAAESDSSF

-1795 IHVNYAPQMAEWSID
+1795 IHVNYAPQTAEWSID

-1855 GREKRELNQK
+1855 GREKRKLNQK

-2045 RLLREQIDEIAAG
+2045 RLLREQIDEIAVG

-2384 ADTEIKKKDLFAKV
+2384 ADTEIKKKELFAKV

-2518 EKMDLDIEV
+2518 EKMNLDVEV

-2535 DYQSNQFKLED
+2535 DHESKRFRLED
-2546 QILKQYPEE
+2546 QLVRFYPEQL
-2555 IRQAQERAKGYRADM
+2555 RQQEDYIAGFKADIQT
-2570 ALLEAHPLP
+2570 LSDHPVP
-2579 KDGFVGMVIK
+2579 QEDFVGIELL
-2589 GKRIAD
+2589 GKAYAD
-2595 KEAAGKML
+2595 KSAAGETL
-2603 LEACRLSPHD
+2603 LALCKTAPHD
-2613 MELGEY
+2613 HDIAIGHY
-2619 RGMKM
+2619 RGLSV
-2624 TVDYDSY
+2624 TLSYDSFNA
-2631 RQEVKLV
+2631 QFQLL
-2638 LRGEMSHTV
+2638 LRGEMTHIV
-2647 TMGTDVY
+2647 NLGADAR
-2654 GNLTRIENALANMP
+2654 GNLLRIENALNNIPMRMQKA
-2668 QKLEK
+2668 QEQVDSLHQQIEAAKLE
-2673 AEERIAE
+2673 ITQPFPQE
-2680 LERQTEQAKAEL
+2680 LELTTKS
-2692 GKPFAQEKALEA
+2692 
-2704 KAARLAELNAAL
+2704 ARLAELDALLSMDKSAPMNSKSEKPSVLASLERGSSGMQKDTPQRRGDRPLDAAL
-2716 NIDEKRKEPMEKRPM
+2716 
-2731 KDVLKAYQERADA
+2731 
-2744 QSQGEKGGT
+2744 
-2753 NEWNR
+2753 

>member
-1 MAKLENY
+1 
-8 VELARQTT
+8 
-16 REISADGE
+16 
-24 TWRSFLQTA
+24 
-33 STLYKYGF
+33 
-41 YDQMMIYAQRPDATA
+41 
-56 CASYEIWNQTMR
+56 
-68 RYVRRGAKGIALLD
+68 
-82 MMGDVPRYHYVF
+82 
-94 DAADTG
+94 
-100 MRKDSRSPFVWT
+100 
-112 INEENGAAIGAM
+112 
-124 LEKEY
+124 
-129 EVSANRGLAGQLEEI
+129 
-144 AMQRVMDYWQE
+144 
-155 HQDELRDIVD
+155 
-165 GSLLMEYDELNLE
+165 
-178 LAFRNTATT
+178 
-187 GVQYMLLSRCGL
+187 
-199 AEEHRFEPEDFA
+199 
-211 TILEWNTPQALTAL
+211 
-225 GTAVSEISEEVLRS
+225 
-239 IEREARSVERSR
+239 
-251 SYAELQ
+251 
-257 NGEWLSDSRPENPG
+257 
-271 RAGDA
+271 
-276 GQIRQDAQGVSEGAQ
+276 
-291 KDDVQQP
+291 
-298 AADGRTDGAPDG
+298 
-310 DRPDGG
+310 
-316 RAGEPHGQRDG
+316 
-327 GGAGRERSAEGTR
+327 
-340 PDGVGRRDE
+340 
-349 QPESAGGRSRAERA
+349 
-363 GVRLNPGQTSLFNIP
+363 
-378 ITEYSEGA
+378 
-386 DDRAV
+386 
-391 SAPSSISKALDMALR
+391 
-406 FGGNSENTRM
+406 
-416 ELAFDAM
+416 
-423 IGKSADEI
+423 
-431 AAHMRKL
+431 
-438 YHGGNGFEI
+438 
-447 DGWLFSA
+447 
-454 WYAEDGIYLAGGNR
+454 
-468 ARYASTARV
+468 
-477 IPWTDAA
+477 
-484 KRVGELIDA
+484 
-493 GQFGTELEN
+493 
-502 VEAAGFVRR
+502 
-511 QVADRLIEMYRD
+511 
-523 SFAKENGYLPLIQAA
+523 
-538 EPIVFPDCVD
+538 
-548 RLLEKMEQPDGL
+548 
-560 HELIGQVEMFADVVE
+560 
-575 HQPDLMRMRFFMPN
+575 
-589 TVLPRLRDLT
+589 
-599 IEQRELPKGEIALSE
+599 
-614 VYSFITQDEIDAV
+614 
-627 LTRNV
+627 
-632 PIAGIDSRIYRFFS
+632 
-646 EPHSANEKLEFLKN
+646 
-660 EYGIGGQMPG
+660 
-670 VSGERGS
+670 
-677 SESHDAKGIQLKK
+677 
-690 SNCPD
+690 
-695 VLLKWNQ
+695 
-702 VAERIDGLIQMNRY
+702 
-716 LTPEKQ
+716 
-722 ALYEKKEVQD
+722 
-732 SARNTDYDT
+732 
-741 YNSIKAAHPDEIVL
+741 
-755 FQVGDFFELYD
+755 
-766 EDARQAAENL
+766 
-776 GLNLTSRNLEG
+776 
-787 VGRVAMCKIP
+787 MCKIP

-895 SSLKADCDY
+895 SRLKADCDY

-1192 QIEAEERQAT
+1192 QIEAEGRQAR
-1202 PQEQEI
+1202 PDEQEI
-1208 LSGYVGWGGIPQ
+1208 LSRYVGWGGLPQ
-1220 AYDGNNA
+1220 AFDAENA
-1227 QWSEEY
+1227 SWQKEY

-1256 YTSPM
+1256 YTSPV
-1261 VIRAMYEALGNMG
+1261 VIRAMYEALDSMSFQDGNV
-1274 FQSGNI
+1274 
-1280 LEPSCGVGNF
+1280 LEPACGVGNF
-1290 FGMLPESM
+1290 FGMLPEAM
-1298 SQSRLYGVELDSITG
+1298 QSSKLYGVELDSITG
-1313 RIARQLYPDAQIEIR
+1313 RMARQLYPDARIEIT
-1328 GFEKTSRKDFFDV
+1328 GFEKTNRKDFFDV

-1355 KPFDKYGFLIHDYF
+1355 RAFDKYGFLIHDYF
-1369 FAKALEQVRPGG
+1369 LAKTLEQVRPGG

-1464 VDHPDMMLGRM
+1464 VAHPDMMLGRM

-1515 IELSEM
+1515 IEVSEM
-1521 DANEGRTIPADPDV
+1521 DINEGRTIPADPDV

-1554 MIRPVLN
+1554 MTRPVLN

-1597 QEELGRL
+1597 QAELGRL
-1604 YDAFSAE
+1604 YDAFSTE

-1655 TIRRRKPVTQ
+1655 TILRRKPVTQ

-1735 TTAESDPSF
+1735 TAAESDSSF

-1771 WVDKAYIQRFMI
+1771 WVDKAYIQCFMI

-1789 YYEQRR
+1789 YYERRR
-1795 IHVNYAPQMAEWSID
+1795 IHVNYAPQTAEWSID

-1817 NVNNYMKYGTRR
+1817 NVNNHMKYGTRR

-1855 GREKRELNQK
+1855 GRDKRELNQK

-2262 KPSVYQEEMVE
+2262 KPSGYQEEMVE

-2324 ACMENILRI
+2324 ACVENILRI

-2347 CDLSTPHGDG
+2347 CD
-2357 SFNVYDDIRDK
+2357 
-2368 LVASGI
+2368 GI
-2374 PKEEI
+2374 SE
-2379 QFIHD
+2379 
-2384 ADTEIKKKDLFAKV
+2384 
-2398 RSGQVRILFGSTQKL
+2398 RR
-2413 GAGTNVQDRLIALHD
+2413 
-2428 LDAPWRPGDLEQRA
+2428 
-2442 GRIVRQGNMN
+2442 
-2452 PDVHIY
+2452 
-2458 RYVTEKSFDS
+2458 KSRMWSDCT
-2468 YLWQTIENK
+2468 L
-2477 QRFISQIMSSKSP
+2477 
-2490 VRACDD
+2490 
-2496 VDETALSYAEI
+2496 
-2507 KALCAGDPRIK
+2507 
-2518 EKMDLDIEV
+2518 
-2527 AKLRLMKA
+2527 
-2535 DYQSNQFKLED
+2535 
-2546 QILKQYPEE
+2546 
-2555 IRQAQERAKGYRADM
+2555 
-2570 ALLEAHPLP
+2570 
-2579 KDGFVGMVIK
+2579 
-2589 GKRIAD
+2589 
-2595 KEAAGKML
+2595 
-2603 LEACRLSPHD
+2603 
-2613 MELGEY
+2613 
-2619 RGMKM
+2619 
-2624 TVDYDSY
+2624 
-2631 RQEVKLV
+2631 
-2638 LRGEMSHTV
+2638 
-2647 TMGTDVY
+2647 
-2654 GNLTRIENALANMP
+2654 
-2668 QKLEK
+2668 
-2673 AEERIAE
+2673 
-2680 LERQTEQAKAEL
+2680 
-2692 GKPFAQEKALEA
+2692 
-2704 KAARLAELNAAL
+2704 
-2716 NIDEKRKEPMEKRPM
+2716 
-2731 KDVLKAYQERADA
+2731 
-2744 QSQGEKGGT
+2744 
-2753 NEWNR
+2753 

>member
-1 MAKLENY
+1 MPKIDDY
-8 VELARQTT
+8 VQLAAQTA

-33 STLYKYGF
+33 STLYKYDF

-56 CASYEIWNQTMR
+56 CASFELWTNTMR

-82 MMGDVPRYHYVF
+82 MTGDVPRYHYVF

-100 MRKDSRSPFVWT
+100 MRKDSRSPFVWAV
-112 INEENGAAIGAM
+112 NEENSAVIGTM

-144 AMQRVMDYWQE
+144 AMQKAMDYWQE

-199 AEEHRFEPEDFA
+199 AEEHRFESEDFA

-251 SYAELQ
+251 PYAELQ
-257 NGEWLSDSRPENPG
+257 NGERLSDSRPENPG
-271 RAGDA
+271 RTSDT
-276 GQIRQDAQGVSEGAQ
+276 GQVRQDAQGVAEGVQ

-298 AADGRTDGAPDG
+298 AADGRTDGASGG

-349 QPESAGGRSRAERA
+349 QPESAGRGNRTDRA
-363 GVRLNPGQTSLFNIP
+363 GVRLNPGQTSLFET
-378 ITEYSEGA
+378 ITEYGEGA

-391 SAPSSISKALDMALR
+391 SAPSFISKALDTALQ
-406 FGGNSENTRM
+406 FGGNGEDTRM

-423 IGKSADEI
+423 IGKTNEEI
-431 AAHMRKL
+431 ALRMKTL
-438 YHGGNGFEI
+438 YHDGNGFEL
-447 DGWLFSA
+447 DGRRFSV
-454 WYAEDGIYLAGGNR
+454 WFDPSGIQMAAGDR
-468 ARYASTARV
+468 ARYANNAQV
-477 IPWTDAA
+477 ISWTDAA
-484 KRVGELIDA
+484 KRVGELIEA
-493 GQFGTELEN
+493 GQFGTQLEN
-502 VEAAGFVRR
+502 VEASGTIRR
-511 QVADRLIEMYRD
+511 KTAERLIYMYRD
-523 SFAKENGYLPLIQAA
+523 SAARENGYLSLMTDTPLI
-538 EPIVFPDCVD
+538 FPDCVNH
-548 RLLEKMEQPDGL
+548 LSEKMEQPEFLHGL
-560 HELIGQVEMFADVVE
+560 IRQMEVFADAVAI
-575 HQPDLMRMRFFMPN
+575 QPDLMRFRFLLPKDI
-589 TVLPRLRDLT
+589 LPRLRDLALA
-599 IEQRELPKGEIALSE
+599 RKELPEGEMLLPD
-614 VYSFITQDEIDAV
+614 VRGFMTQDEIDAV
-627 LTRNV
+627 LTQSA
-632 PIAGIDSRIYRFFS
+632 PIAGAGSRIYQFFS
-646 EPHSANEKLEFLKN
+646 APHSTNEKLEFLKN
-660 EYGIGGQMPG
+660 EYGIGGRMPG
-670 VSGERGS
+670 VSGEHGS
-677 SESHDAKGIQLKK
+677 SESHDAKGIQLRK

-702 VAERIDGLIQMNRY
+702 VAERIDRLIHDGHY
-716 LTPEKQ
+716 LKSDAPDRKEPEISFTPDVE
-722 ALYEKKEVQD
+722 AYKKLKDEHPQRLVGIRVD
-732 SARNTDYDT
+732 DT
-741 YNSIKAAHPDEIVL
+741 LLFYGDDAKTAAPLMDTRL
-755 FQVGDFFELYD
+755 FERDIPGMGTISVTGMPFG
-766 EDARQAAENL
+766 RW
-776 GLNLTSRNLEG
+776 
-787 VGRVAMCKIP
+787 RVAAKALTESGHGIFFAEP
-797 AHSLEQYVEQL
+797 AEYGG
-808 RDKVDVTI
+808 
-816 AEKRENSAA
+816 
-825 YHVYTLLSV
+825 
-834 DHEAEN
+834 
-840 AINAYEAEFGADGTR
+840 YEVVKELDGRT
-855 VFRDSAIEQQTQPT
+855 D
-869 MQAMHGNLQSKQGQ
+869 
-883 NEQEQNPNYRLL
+883 
-895 SSLKADCDY
+895 
-904 FLDAGGRAEKYL
+904 
-916 WAGNVR
+916 
-922 AQIAKMR
+922 
-929 EIYETLP
+929 
-936 AKPEWLTKEAI
+936 
-947 DDYDEQM
+947 
-954 TPQYQVVVYHHF
+954 TPHYQV
-966 ENGFDE
+966 
-972 KIEYQTLE
+972 
-980 EAIKVAQG
+980 
-988 YVNGTMESDGFAYD
+988 
-1002 GAAVY
+1002 
-1007 NHQEHRYLYIY
+1007 
-1018 GHYPDE
+1018 
-1024 KAHAQVEGRDF
+1024 
-1035 PEQPEEVAVTQESE
+1035 
-1049 SPSDLVDDHHP
+1049 
-1060 PMPPYQAGDTVYLG
+1060 GDTVYLG

-1092 PTLLYPISRIEPREN
+1092 PTLLYPISRIERRDV

-1117 NTFLFEGQTEPNQ
+1117 NAFRFDGQAAPAQT
-1130 VETDNPKPPDEQS
+1130 ETDNPKPPDEQVR
-1143 KEDVETSIESGTKT
+1143 KDANAETSVESEAKIEQSRV
-1157 EQPSVHNFRIT
+1157 QNFRIT
-1168 DDHLGE
+1168 DDQLGE

-1192 QIEAEERQAT
+1192 QIEAEGRQAR
-1202 PQEQEI
+1202 PDEQEI
-1208 LSGYVGWGGIPQ
+1208 LSRYVGWGGLPQ
-1220 AYDGNNA
+1220 AFDAENA
-1227 QWSEEY
+1227 SWQKEY

-1256 YTSPM
+1256 YTSPT
-1261 VIRAMYEALGNMG
+1261 VIKAMYDALGKMG

-1290 FGMLPESM
+1290 FGCLPETMQGSK
-1298 SQSRLYGVELDSITG
+1298 LYGVELDSITG
-1313 RIARQLYPDAQIEIR
+1313 RIAQQLYPDAKIEIK
-1328 GFEKTSRKDFFDV
+1328 GFEKTSSKDFFDV

-1355 KPFDKYGFLIHDYF
+1355 RAFDKYGFLIHDYF
-1369 FAKALEQVRPGG
+1369 LAKTLEQVRPGG
-1381 VIAFITSKGTMDKA
+1381 IIAYITSKGTMDKA

-1442 DIEPDWIH
+1442 DIEPDWVH
-1450 LGQTADGIPINSYF
+1450 LGQTEDGIPINSYF
-1464 VDHPDMMLGRM
+1464 AEHPDMVLGKM
-1475 QWDKSMYGNEKET
+1475 AWDKSMYGNEKET

-1515 IELSEM
+1515 IEISEI
-1521 DANEGRTIPADPDV
+1521 DINEGRTIPADPDV

-1554 MIRPVLN
+1554 MTRPVLN
-1561 QTTQERIKGMIEL
+1561 QTTQERVKGMIEL

-1597 QEELGRL
+1597 QAELGRL

-1735 TTAESDPSF
+1735 TAAESDSSF

-1795 IHVNYAPQMAEWSID
+1795 IHVNYAPQTAEWSID

-1928 EHQRTAIAHVLYGGN
+1928 EHQRTAIAHVLYGGK

-2384 ADTEIKKKDLFAKV
+2384 ADTEIKKKELFAKV

-2507 KALCAGDPRIK
+2507 KALCAGDPRIR

-2555 IRQAQERAKGYRADM
+2555 IRQAQERAKGYQADM

-2579 KDGFVGMVIK
+2579 KDGFVGMAIK

-2603 LEACRLSPHD
+2603 LEACRLLPHD

-2692 GKPFAQEKALEA
+2692 GKPFAQEKALDA

-2716 NIDEKRKEPMEKRPM
+2716 NIDERRKEPMEKRPM

>member
-1 MAKLENY
+1 MPKIDDY
-8 VELARQTT
+8 VQLAAQTAH
-16 REISADGE
+16 EIAADGE

-33 STLYKYGF
+33 STLYKYSF

-56 CASYEIWNQTMR
+56 CASFELWTNTMR

-82 MMGDVPRYHYVF
+82 MTGDVPRYHYVF

-100 MRKDSRSPFVWT
+100 MRKDSRSPFVWAV
-112 INEENGAAIGAM
+112 NEENSAVIGTM

-144 AMQRVMDYWQE
+144 AMQKAMDYWQE

-165 GSLLMEYDELNLE
+165 GSLLSEYDELNLE

-251 SYAELQ
+251 PYAELQ
-257 NGEWLSDSRPENPG
+257 NGERLSDSRPENPG
-271 RAGDA
+271 RAGGA
-276 GQIRQDAQGVSEGAQ
+276 GQVRQDTQGVSEGAQ

-298 AADGRTDGAPDG
+298 AADGRTDGASDG
-310 DRPDGG
+310 NRPDGG

-349 QPESAGGRSRAERA
+349 QPESAGRGNRTERA
-363 GVRLNPGQTSLFNIP
+363 GVRLNPGQTSLFET
-378 ITEYSEGA
+378 ITEYGEGA

-391 SAPSSISKALDMALR
+391 SAPSFISKALDTALR
-406 FGGNSENTRM
+406 FGGNGEDTRM

-423 IGKSADEI
+423 IGKTNEEI
-431 AAHMRKL
+431 ALRMKTL
-438 YHGGNGFEI
+438 YHDGSGFEL
-447 DGWLFSA
+447 DGRRFSV
-454 WYAEDGIYLAGGNR
+454 WFDPSGIQMAAGDR
-468 ARYASTARV
+468 ARYANNAQV
-477 IPWTDAA
+477 ISWTDAA
-484 KRVGELIDA
+484 KRVGELIEA
-493 GQFGTELEN
+493 GQFGTQLEN
-502 VEAAGFVRR
+502 VEAPGTIRR
-511 QVADRLIEMYRD
+511 KTAERLIYMYRD
-523 SFAKENGYLPLIQAA
+523 SAARENGYLSLMTDTPLI
-538 EPIVFPDCVD
+538 FPDCVNH
-548 RLLEKMEQPDGL
+548 LSEKMEQPEFLHGL
-560 HELIGQVEMFADVVE
+560 IRQMEVFADAVTM
-575 HQPDLMRMRFFMPN
+575 QPDLMRFRFLLPKDI
-589 TVLPRLRDLT
+589 LPRLRDLALA
-599 IEQRELPKGEIALSE
+599 RKELPEGEMLLPD
-614 VYSFITQDEIDAV
+614 VRGFLTQDEIDAV
-627 LTRNV
+627 LTQNA
-632 PIAGIDSRIYRFFS
+632 PIAGAGSRIYQFFS
-646 EPHSANEKLEFLKN
+646 EPHSTNEKLEFLKN
-660 EYGIGGQMPG
+660 EYGIGGKMPG
-670 VSGERGS
+670 VSGEHGS
-677 SESHDAKGIQLKK
+677 SESHDAKGIQLRK

-695 VLLKWNQ
+695 MLLKWNQ
-702 VAERIDGLIQMNRY
+702 VAERIDRLIHDGHY
-716 LTPEKQ
+716 LKSDAPDRKEPEIRFTPDVE
-722 ALYEKKEVQD
+722 AYKKLKDE
-732 SARNTDYDT
+732 
-741 YNSIKAAHPDEIVL
+741 HPRRLVGVR
-755 FQVGDFFELYD
+755 VGD
-766 EDARQAAENL
+766 
-776 GLNLTSRNLEG
+776 
-787 VGRVAMCKIP
+787 
-797 AHSLEQYVEQL
+797 
-808 RDKVDVTI
+808 
-816 AEKRENSAA
+816 
-825 YHVYTLLSV
+825 TLLFYGDDAKIAAPLMDTRLFERDIPGMGTVSV
-834 DHEAEN
+834 TGMPFGRWSVAAKALTENGHGIYFAEPSEQGG
-840 AINAYEAEFGADGTR
+840 YEVVKELDGR
-855 VFRDSAIEQQTQPT
+855 RDEPS
-869 MQAMHGNLQSKQGQ
+869 
-883 NEQEQNPNYRLL
+883 
-895 SSLKADCDY
+895 
-904 FLDAGGRAEKYL
+904 
-916 WAGNVR
+916 
-922 AQIAKMR
+922 
-929 EIYETLP
+929 
-936 AKPEWLTKEAI
+936 
-947 DDYDEQM
+947 
-954 TPQYQVVVYHHF
+954 YQV
-966 ENGFDE
+966 
-972 KIEYQTLE
+972 
-980 EAIKVAQG
+980 
-988 YVNGTMESDGFAYD
+988 
-1002 GAAVY
+1002 
-1007 NHQEHRYLYIY
+1007 
-1018 GHYPDE
+1018 
-1024 KAHAQVEGRDF
+1024 
-1035 PEQPEEVAVTQESE
+1035 
-1049 SPSDLVDDHHP
+1049 
-1060 PMPPYQAGDTVYLG
+1060 GDTVYLG
-1074 NTAFII
+1074 NTAFLI
-1080 EEVTDTHVTMRD
+1080 EEITDTHVNLRD
-1092 PTLLYPISRIEPREN
+1092 PTLLYPISRVERRDA
-1107 FERMLAEDAR
+1107 FEQMLAEDTR
-1117 NTFLFEGQTEPNQ
+1117 NEELFYRQTDTMPA
-1130 VETDNPKPPDEQS
+1130 
-1143 KEDVETSIESGTKT
+1143 ESENFVLTEEVLSDPAPQQPQEEIRLHNLVIDLT
-1157 EQPSVHNFRIT
+1157 EQETERKKAEPYKAQNFRIT

-1192 QIEAEERQAT
+1192 QIEAEGRQAT
-1202 PQEQEI
+1202 PQEQET
-1208 LSGYVGWGGIPQ
+1208 LSKYVGWGGLPQ
-1220 AYDGNNA
+1220 AFDAENA
-1227 QWSEEY
+1227 SWQKEY

-1256 YTSPM
+1256 YTSPV
-1261 VIRAMYEALGNMG
+1261 VIRAMYEALDSMG
-1274 FQSGNI
+1274 FQDGNM
-1280 LEPSCGVGNF
+1280 LEPACGVGNF
-1290 FGMLPESM
+1290 FGMLPEAM
-1298 SQSRLYGVELDSITG
+1298 QSSKLYGVELDSITG
-1313 RIARQLYPDAQIEIR
+1313 RMARQLYPDARIEIT
-1328 GFEKTSRKDFFDV
+1328 GFEKTNRKDFFDV

-1355 KPFDKYGFLIHDYF
+1355 RAFDKYGFLIHDYF
-1369 FAKALEQVRPGG
+1369 LAKTLEQVRPGG

-1450 LGQTADGIPINSYF
+1450 LGQTADGIPVNSYF
-1464 VDHPDMMLGRM
+1464 VDHPDMVLGKM

-1515 IELSEM
+1515 IEISEI
-1521 DANEGRTIPADPDV
+1521 DINEGRTIPADPDV

-1554 MIRPVLN
+1554 MTRPILN
-1561 QTTQERIKGMIEL
+1561 QTTQERVKGMIEL

-1597 QEELGRL
+1597 QAELGRL

-1735 TTAESDPSF
+1735 TAAESDPSF

-1756 KDLDASEIDVRLGTT
+1756 KNLDASEIDVRLGTT

-1795 IHVNYAPQMAEWSID
+1795 IHVNYAPQTAEWSID

-1817 NVNNYMKYGTRR
+1817 NVNNHMKYGTRR

-2045 RLLREQIDEIAAG
+2045 RLLREQIDEIAVG

-2384 ADTEIKKKDLFAKV
+2384 ADTEIKKKELFARV

-2555 IRQAQERAKGYRADM
+2555 IRQAQEWAKGYQADM

-2579 KDGFVGMVIK
+2579 KDGFVGMAIK

-2631 RQEVKLV
+2631 RQEVKLI

-2673 AEERIAE
+2673 TEERIAE
-2680 LERQTEQAKAEL
+2680 LERQTEQARAEL
-2692 GKPFAQEKALEA
+2692 GKPFAQEKELEA
-2704 KAARLAELNAAL
+2704 KASRLAELNAAL
-2716 NIDEKRKEPMEKRPM
+2716 NIDERRKEPMEKRPM

>member
-1 MAKLENY
+1 
-8 VELARQTT
+8 
-16 REISADGE
+16 
-24 TWRSFLQTA
+24 
-33 STLYKYGF
+33 
-41 YDQMMIYAQRPDATA
+41 
-56 CASYEIWNQTMR
+56 
-68 RYVRRGAKGIALLD
+68 
-82 MMGDVPRYHYVF
+82 
-94 DAADTG
+94 
-100 MRKDSRSPFVWT
+100 
-112 INEENGAAIGAM
+112 
-124 LEKEY
+124 
-129 EVSANRGLAGQLEEI
+129 
-144 AMQRVMDYWQE
+144 
-155 HQDELRDIVD
+155 
-165 GSLLMEYDELNLE
+165 
-178 LAFRNTATT
+178 
-187 GVQYMLLSRCGL
+187 
-199 AEEHRFEPEDFA
+199 
-211 TILEWNTPQALTAL
+211 
-225 GTAVSEISEEVLRS
+225 
-239 IEREARSVERSR
+239 
-251 SYAELQ
+251 
-257 NGEWLSDSRPENPG
+257 
-271 RAGDA
+271 
-276 GQIRQDAQGVSEGAQ
+276 
-291 KDDVQQP
+291 
-298 AADGRTDGAPDG
+298 
-310 DRPDGG
+310 
-316 RAGEPHGQRDG
+316 
-327 GGAGRERSAEGTR
+327 
-340 PDGVGRRDE
+340 
-349 QPESAGGRSRAERA
+349 
-363 GVRLNPGQTSLFNIP
+363 
-378 ITEYSEGA
+378 
-386 DDRAV
+386 
-391 SAPSSISKALDMALR
+391 
-406 FGGNSENTRM
+406 M

-423 IGKSADEI
+423 IGKTNEEI
-431 AAHMRKL
+431 ALRMKTL
-438 YHGGNGFEI
+438 YHDGNGFEL
-447 DGWLFSA
+447 DGRRFSV
-454 WYAEDGIYLAGGNR
+454 WFDPSGIQMAAGDR
-468 ARYASTARV
+468 ARYANNAQV
-477 IPWTDAA
+477 ISWTDAA
-484 KRVGELIDA
+484 KRVGALIEA
-493 GQFGTELEN
+493 GQFGTQLEN
-502 VEAAGFVRR
+502 VEAPGTIRR
-511 QVADRLIEMYRD
+511 KTAERLIYMYRD
-523 SFAKENGYLPLIQAA
+523 SAARENGYLSLMTDTPLI
-538 EPIVFPDCVD
+538 FPDCVNH
-548 RLLEKMEQPDGL
+548 LSEKMEQPEFLHGL
-560 HELIGQVEMFADVVE
+560 IRQMEVFADAVAI
-575 HQPDLMRMRFFMPN
+575 QPDLMRFRFLLPKDI
-589 TVLPRLRDLT
+589 LPRLRDLALA
-599 IEQRELPKGEIALSE
+599 RKELPEGEMLLPD
-614 VYSFITQDEIDAV
+614 VRGFMTQDEIDAV
-627 LTRNV
+627 LTQSA
-632 PIAGIDSRIYRFFS
+632 PIAGAGSRIYQFFS
-646 EPHSANEKLEFLKN
+646 APHSTNEKLEFLKN
-660 EYGIGGQMPG
+660 EYGIGGRMPG
-670 VSGERGS
+670 VSGEHGS
-677 SESHDAKGIQLKK
+677 SESHDAKGIQLRK

-695 VLLKWNQ
+695 MLLKWNQ
-702 VAERIDGLIQMNRY
+702 VAERIDRLIHDGHY
-716 LTPEKQ
+716 LKSDAPDRKEPEISFTPDVE
-722 ALYEKKEVQD
+722 AYKKLKDE
-732 SARNTDYDT
+732 
-741 YNSIKAAHPDEIVL
+741 HPRRL
-755 FQVGDFFELYD
+755 VG
-766 EDARQAAENL
+766 
-776 GLNLTSRNLEG
+776 
-787 VGRVAMCKIP
+787 VRV
-797 AHSLEQYVEQL
+797 
-808 RDKVDVTI
+808 DD
-816 AEKRENSAA
+816 
-825 YHVYTLLSV
+825 TLLFYG
-834 DHEAEN
+834 DDAKTAAPLMDTRLFERN
-840 AINAYEAEFGADGTR
+840 IPGMGA
-855 VFRDSAIEQQTQPT
+855 
-869 MQAMHGNLQSKQGQ
+869 
-883 NEQEQNPNYRLL
+883 
-895 SSLKADCDY
+895 
-904 FLDAGGRAEKYL
+904 
-916 WAGNVR
+916 
-922 AQIAKMR
+922 
-929 EIYETLP
+929 
-936 AKPEWLTKEAI
+936 
-947 DDYDEQM
+947 
-954 TPQYQVVVYHHF
+954 
-966 ENGFDE
+966 
-972 KIEYQTLE
+972 
-980 EAIKVAQG
+980 
-988 YVNGTMESDGFAYD
+988 
-1002 GAAVY
+1002 
-1007 NHQEHRYLYIY
+1007 
-1018 GHYPDE
+1018 
-1024 KAHAQVEGRDF
+1024 
-1035 PEQPEEVAVTQESE
+1035 VAVTGMPFGRWSVAAKALTENGHGIYFAEPAEQGGYEVVKE
-1049 SPSDLVDDHHP
+1049 LDGRRDEPS
-1060 PMPPYQAGDTVYLG
+1060 YQVGDTVYLG
-1074 NTAFII
+1074 NTAFLI
-1080 EEVTDTHVTMRD
+1080 EEITDTHVNLRD
-1092 PTLLYPISRIEPREN
+1092 PTLLYPISRVERRDA
-1107 FERMLAEDAR
+1107 FEQMLAEDTR
-1117 NTFLFEGQTEPNQ
+1117 NDELFYRQTDTMPA
-1130 VETDNPKPPDEQS
+1130 
-1143 KEDVETSIESGTKT
+1143 ESENFALTEEAPSDPAPQQPQEEIRLHNLVIDLT
-1157 EQPSVHNFRIT
+1157 EQETERKEAEPYKAQNFHIT
-1168 DDHLGE
+1168 NDHLGE

-1192 QIEAEERQAT
+1192 QIEAEGRQAT
-1202 PQEQEI
+1202 PQEQET
-1208 LSGYVGWGGIPQ
+1208 LSKYVGWGGLPQ
-1220 AYDGNNA
+1220 AFDAENA
-1227 QWSEEY
+1227 SWQKEY

-1256 YTSPM
+1256 YTSPV
-1261 VIRAMYEALGNMG
+1261 VIRAMYEALASMG
-1274 FQSGNI
+1274 FQDGNV
-1280 LEPSCGVGNF
+1280 LEPACGVGNF

-1313 RIARQLYPDAQIEIR
+1313 RMARQLYPDARIEIT
-1328 GFEKTSRKDFFDV
+1328 GFEKTNRKDFFDV

-1355 KPFDKYGFLIHDYF
+1355 RAFDKYGFLIHDYF
-1369 FAKALEQVRPGG
+1369 LAKTLEQVRPGG

-1450 LGQTADGIPINSYF
+1450 LGQTADGIPVNSYF

-1515 IELSEM
+1515 MELSEM
-1521 DANEGRTIPADPDV
+1521 DINEGRTIPADPDV

-1597 QEELGRL
+1597 QAELGRL

-1735 TTAESDPSF
+1735 TAAESDSSF

-1789 YYEQRR
+1789 YYERRR
-1795 IHVNYAPQMAEWSID
+1795 IHVNYAPQTAEWSID

-1817 NVNNYMKYGTRR
+1817 NVNNHMKYGTRR

-1855 GREKRELNQK
+1855 GRDKRELNQK

-2384 ADTEIKKKDLFAKV
+2384 ADTEIKKKELFAKV

-2507 KALCAGDPRIK
+2507 KALCAGDPRIR

-2579 KDGFVGMVIK
+2579 KDGFVGMAIK
-2589 GKRIAD
+2589 GKRIVD

-2631 RQEVKLV
+2631 RQEVKLI

-2680 LERQTEQAKAEL
+2680 LERQTEQARAEL
-2692 GKPFAQEKALEA
+2692 GKPFAQEKELEA

-2716 NIDEKRKEPMEKRPM
+2716 NIDEKRKEPMEKQSM
-2731 KDVLKAYQERADA
+2731 KDVLKA
-2744 QSQGEKGGT
+2744 
-2753 NEWNR
+2753 

>member
-8 VELARQTT
+8 VELAAQTA
-16 REISADGE
+16 REIAADGE

-56 CASYEIWNQTMR
+56 CASFELWTNTMR

-82 MMGDVPRYHYVF
+82 MIGDVPRYHYVF

-100 MRKDSRSPFVWT
+100 MRKDSRSPFVWAV
-112 INEENGAAIGAM
+112 NEENSAVIGTM

-144 AMQRVMDYWQE
+144 AMQKAMDYWQE

-251 SYAELQ
+251 PYAELQ
-257 NGEWLSDSRPENPG
+257 NGERLSDSRPENPG

-276 GQIRQDAQGVSEGAQ
+276 GQVRQDAQGVSEGAQ

-298 AADGRTDGAPDG
+298 AAGGRTDGASGG

-349 QPESAGGRSRAERA
+349 QPESAGRGNRTERA
-363 GVRLNPGQTSLFNIP
+363 GVRLNPGQTSLFET
-378 ITEYSEGA
+378 ITEYGEGA

-391 SAPSSISKALDMALR
+391 SAPSFISKALDTVLR
-406 FGGNSENTRM
+406 FGGNGEDTRM
-416 ELAFDAM
+416 ELAFDTM
-423 IGKSADEI
+423 IDKTNEEI
-431 AAHMRKL
+431 ALRMKTL
-438 YHGGNGFEI
+438 YHDGSGFEL
-447 DGWLFSA
+447 DGRRFSV
-454 WYAEDGIYLAGGNR
+454 WFDPSGIQMAAGDR
-468 ARYASTARV
+468 ARYANNAQV
-477 IPWTDAA
+477 ISWTDAA
-484 KRVGELIDA
+484 KRVGALIEA
-493 GQFGTELEN
+493 GQFGTQLEN
-502 VEAAGFVRR
+502 VEAPGTIRR
-511 QVADRLIEMYRD
+511 KVAERLIYMYRD
-523 SFAKENGYLPLIQAA
+523 SAARENGYLSLMTDTPLI
-538 EPIVFPDCVD
+538 FPDCVNH
-548 RLLEKMEQPDGL
+548 LSEKMEQPEFLHGL
-560 HELIGQVEMFADVVE
+560 IRQMEVFADAVTM
-575 HQPDLMRMRFFMPN
+575 QPDLMRFRFLLPKDI
-589 TVLPRLRDLT
+589 LPRLRDLALA
-599 IEQRELPKGEIALSE
+599 RKELPEGEMLLPD
-614 VYSFITQDEIDAV
+614 VRGFMTQDEIDAV
-627 LTRNV
+627 LTQSA
-632 PIAGIDSRIYRFFS
+632 PIAGADSRIYQFFS
-646 EPHSANEKLEFLKN
+646 APHSTNEKLEFLKN
-660 EYGIGGQMPG
+660 EYGIGGKMPG
-670 VSGERGS
+670 VSGEHGS
-677 SESHDAKGIQLKK
+677 SESHDAKGIQLRK

-895 SSLKADCDY
+895 SRLKADCDY

-1192 QIEAEERQAT
+1192 QIEAEGRQAR
-1202 PQEQEI
+1202 PDEQEI
-1208 LSGYVGWGGIPQ
+1208 LSRYVGWGGLPQ
-1220 AYDGNNA
+1220 AFDAENA
-1227 QWSEEY
+1227 SWQKEY

-1247 ARGSTLNAH
+1247 VRGSTLNAH

-1290 FGMLPESM
+1290 FGMLPEAM
-1298 SQSRLYGVELDSITG
+1298 QSSKLYGVELDSITG
-1313 RIARQLYPDAQIEIR
+1313 RMARQLYPDARIEIT

-1464 VDHPDMMLGRM
+1464 VDHPDMVLGKM

-1515 IELSEM
+1515 IEISET
-1521 DANEGRTIPADPDV
+1521 DINEGRTIPADPDV

-1542 VNGQVYY
+1542 VNGRVYY

-1554 MIRPVLN
+1554 MTRPVLN

-1597 QEELGRL
+1597 QAELGRL

-1735 TTAESDPSF
+1735 TAAESDPSF

-1756 KDLDASEIDVRLGTT
+1756 KDLNASEIDVRLGTT

-1795 IHVNYAPQMAEWSID
+1795 IHVNYAPQTAEWSID

-1817 NVNNYMKYGTRR
+1817 NVNNHMKYGTRR

-2555 IRQAQERAKGYRADM
+2555 IRQAQERAKGYQADM

-2579 KDGFVGMVIK
+2579 KDGFVGMAIK

-2631 RQEVKLV
+2631 RQEVKLI

-2692 GKPFAQEKALEA
+2692 GKPFAQEKELEA
-2704 KAARLAELNAAL
+2704 KASRLAELNAAL
-2716 NIDEKRKEPMEKRPM
+2716 NIDERRKEPMEKRPM

>member
-1 MAKLENY
+1 
-8 VELARQTT
+8 
-16 REISADGE
+16 
-24 TWRSFLQTA
+24 
-33 STLYKYGF
+33 
-41 YDQMMIYAQRPDATA
+41 
-56 CASYEIWNQTMR
+56 
-68 RYVRRGAKGIALLD
+68 
-82 MMGDVPRYHYVF
+82 
-94 DAADTG
+94 
-100 MRKDSRSPFVWT
+100 
-112 INEENGAAIGAM
+112 
-124 LEKEY
+124 
-129 EVSANRGLAGQLEEI
+129 
-144 AMQRVMDYWQE
+144 
-155 HQDELRDIVD
+155 
-165 GSLLMEYDELNLE
+165 
-178 LAFRNTATT
+178 
-187 GVQYMLLSRCGL
+187 
-199 AEEHRFEPEDFA
+199 
-211 TILEWNTPQALTAL
+211 
-225 GTAVSEISEEVLRS
+225 
-239 IEREARSVERSR
+239 
-251 SYAELQ
+251 
-257 NGEWLSDSRPENPG
+257 
-271 RAGDA
+271 
-276 GQIRQDAQGVSEGAQ
+276 
-291 KDDVQQP
+291 
-298 AADGRTDGAPDG
+298 
-310 DRPDGG
+310 
-316 RAGEPHGQRDG
+316 
-327 GGAGRERSAEGTR
+327 
-340 PDGVGRRDE
+340 
-349 QPESAGGRSRAERA
+349 
-363 GVRLNPGQTSLFNIP
+363 
-378 ITEYSEGA
+378 
-386 DDRAV
+386 
-391 SAPSSISKALDMALR
+391 MALR

-416 ELAFDAM
+416 KLAFDAM

-484 KRVGELIDA
+484 KRVGELIDV

-646 EPHSANEKLEFLKN
+646 ELHSANEKLEFLKN

-895 SSLKADCDY
+895 SRLKADCDY

-1313 RIARQLYPDAQIEIR
+1313 RMARQLYPDARIEIK
-1328 GFEKTSRKDFFDV
+1328 GFEKTSSKDFFDV

-1355 KPFDKYGFLIHDYF
+1355 RPFDKYGFLIHDYF
-1369 FAKALEQVRPGG
+1369 FAKTLEQVRPGG
-1381 VIAFITSKGTMDKA
+1381 IIAYITSKGTMDKA

-1442 DIEPDWIH
+1442 DIEPDWVH
-1450 LGQTADGIPINSYF
+1450 LGQTEDGIPINSYF
-1464 VDHPDMMLGRM
+1464 AEHPDMVLGKM
-1475 QWDKSMYGNEKET
+1475 AWDKSMYGNEKET

-1515 IELSEM
+1515 IEISEI
-1521 DANEGRTIPADPDV
+1521 DINEGRTIPADPDV

-1554 MIRPVLN
+1554 MTRPILN
-1561 QTTQERIKGMIEL
+1561 QTTQERVKGMIEL

-1597 QEELGRL
+1597 QAELGRL

-1735 TTAESDPSF
+1735 TAAESDSSF

-1795 IHVNYAPQMAEWSID
+1795 IHVNYAPQTAEWSID

-1817 NVNNYMKYGTRR
+1817 NVNNHMKYGTRR

-2384 ADTEIKKKDLFAKV
+2384 ADTEIKKKELFAKV

-2507 KALCAGDPRIK
+2507 KALCAGDPRIR

-2527 AKLRLMKA
+2527 VKLRLMKA

-2570 ALLEAHPLP
+2570 VLLEAHPLP
-2579 KDGFVGMVIK
+2579 KDGFVGMAIK
-2589 GKRIAD
+2589 GKRIVD

-2744 QSQGEKGGT
+2744 QRQGEKGGT